1 MPRSRSF
8 TEGPTETGD
17 HSFNEPS
24 EAAKL
29 ADAASPHHTTPRRRQ
44 YRAESGIPNL
54 RSPQLPTATKKF
66 ISVRLS

>member
-29 ADAASPHHTTPRRRQ
+29 ADAASPRRRQ
-44 YRAESGIPNL
+44 YRAESGILNL
-54 RSPQLPTATKKF
+54 RSPQLPTATRKF